1 MYHRVCSWSSWTI
14 PADIVVATWAKNCER
29 ERERER
35 KRERERETDRE
46 TEAER
51 ERETERQ
58 REGSKNISNLKN
70 LNSNAPEKLSPAT
83 LVTNFHK
90 SLLLPLVV
98 RPWQKTKIGF
108 DSWVLLL
115 LLKISY
121 IFIASTK
128 DLNVLQ
134 MSTEN

>member
-1 MYHRVCSWSSWTI
+1 MFLKLLDHTGRHCCSNLSE
-14 PADIVVATWAKNCER
+14 KLRER

-46 TEAER
+46 RDRSRER

-98 RPWQKTKIGF
+98 RP
-108 DSWVLLL
+108 
-115 LLKISY
+115 
-121 IFIASTK
+121 
-128 DLNVLQ
+128 
-134 MSTEN
+134 

>member
-1 MYHRVCSWSSWTI
+1 MFLKLLDHTGRHCCSNLSE
-14 PADIVVATWAKNCER
+14 KLRER
-29 ERERER
+29 ERERE
-35 KRERERETDRE
+35 KERERERQTERE

-98 RPWQKTKIGF
+98 RP
-108 DSWVLLL
+108 
-115 LLKISY
+115 
-121 IFIASTK
+121 
-128 DLNVLQ
+128 
-134 MSTEN
+134 